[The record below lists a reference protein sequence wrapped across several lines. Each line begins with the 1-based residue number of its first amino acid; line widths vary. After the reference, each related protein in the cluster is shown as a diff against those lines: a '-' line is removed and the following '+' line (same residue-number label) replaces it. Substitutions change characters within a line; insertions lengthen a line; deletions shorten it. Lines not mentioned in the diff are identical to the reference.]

1 MDRYKRKDAPIYF
14 DRFQVHS
21 QIGEGSFGRIY
32 KGVDLIS
39 NKLVAIKVE
48 NNDKSSSHAQLKT
61 EAYIYKQMEGTPVSN
76 MTRWPKIYKFGKQ
89 SGKNVLVMDILG
101 SNFDSLMKKKTS
113 NRLAPPAVLYIGHK
127 MISLLQKF
135 HKQGFVHRD
144 LKPQNFVIEYSNTNY
159 PTFPDIFLIDY
170 GLAKSYIE
178 SDVHSEKQTHS
189 AFSQKRSMK
198 GTVRYLSINTHLGV
212 DQSRRDDMQ
221 SLGYVLVYMMCG
233 KLPWQSLMKNRPKN
247 KANHLILLSKMK
259 CSIEKLTSDIPE
271 PFRETMMLYLSYAN
285 SLMYHEEP
293 NYEYCCTLFEK
304 HRTLF
309 DGDILC

>member
-1 MDRYKRKDAPIYF
+1 
-14 DRFQVHS
+14 RFQVHS
-21 QIGEGSFGRIY
+21 KIGEGSFGHIY
-32 KGVDLIS
+32 KGIDLIS

-48 NNDKSSSHAQLKT
+48 NYKSSSHAQLKT
-61 EAYIYKQMEGTPVSN
+61 EAHIYRRMEGTPVSN

-89 SGKNVLVMDILG
+89 SGMNVLIMDILG

-113 NRLAPPAVLYIGHK
+113 NQLAPAAVLYVGHK
-127 MISLLQKF
+127 MITLLQSF

-144 LKPQNFVIEYSNTNY
+144 LKPQNFVVEYSNTKC
-159 PTFPDIFLIDY
+159 PKFPDIFLIDY

-178 SDVHSEKQTHS
+178 SDIQSDKHTHS

-221 SLGYVLVYMMCG
+221 SLGYILVYMICG
-233 KLPWQSLMKNRPKN
+233 KLPWQNLMKNRPKN
-247 KANHLILLSKMK
+247 QAYDRILLSKMS
-259 CSIEKLTSDIPE
+259 CSIEKLTCDIPE
-271 PFRETMMLYLSYAN
+271 PFRETLMLYLSYAN

-293 NYEYCCTLFEK
+293 NYEYCRALFE
-304 HRTLF
+304 
-309 DGDILC
+309 